1 MSVNADTLLDR
12 SRLKRQATRWRI
24 AALAALTLAGFVLAE
39 TYLDIPGNRDGVN
52 VLGRDYIARLDVE
65 GIIFDDPL
73 RDEAIKKIAED
84 NKAKAVIVR
93 IDSPGGTTV
102 GGEMLYR
109 QLHEIAAKKPV
120 VAVMRGTAASAA
132 YLTAVAAE
140 RIYAQEGTITGSIGV
155 LMQSMEFTE
164 LSKKL
169 GITPITIKSGPLK
182 ASPSPTEK
190 LTPEAE
196 AMVRETIMDFYE
208 VFIAKIAE
216 GRKMPIAEVK
226 KLADGRVYTG
236 RQAVANKLIDAI
248 GDEDDAVSWLE
259 KEKQIKPGLKIEKI
273 EIKKEPTEW
282 LESSSLLQWLG
293 FTKAKIPESGLVSL
307 WEPGLP

>member
-12 SRLKRQATRWRI
+12 SRLKRQASRWRI
-24 AALAALTLAGFVLAE
+24 AALACLALTGLVLAE
-39 TYLDIPGNRDGVN
+39 TYLDIPGNGDGVN
-52 VLGRDYIARLDVE
+52 VLGRDYIARLDVD
-65 GIIFDDPL
+65 GIIFDDPY
-73 RDEAIKKIAED
+73 RDEALKKILDD
-84 NKAKAVIVR
+84 NKARAVLVR

-109 QLHEIAAKKPV
+109 QLHAIALKKPV

-164 LSKKL
+164 LSKKI
-169 GITPITIKSGPLK
+169 GITPITIKSSPLK

-196 AMVRETIMDFYE
+196 EMVRETIMDFYE
-208 VFIAKIAE
+208 VFVAKISE
-216 GRKMPIAEVK
+216 GRKLPIPEVK
-226 KLADGRVYTG
+226 KLANGRVYTG
-236 RQAVANKLIDAI
+236 RQAVGLKLVDAI
-248 GDEDDAVSWLE
+248 GDEDDAISWLE
-259 KEKQIKPGLKIEKI
+259 KEKQIKAGLKIEKI
-273 EIKKEPTEW
+273 EIKKEPSEW
-282 LESSSLLQWLG
+282 LESSSLLGWLG
-293 FTKAKIPESGLVSL
+293 FTKAKLPEGGLVSI
-307 WEPGLP
+307 WQP